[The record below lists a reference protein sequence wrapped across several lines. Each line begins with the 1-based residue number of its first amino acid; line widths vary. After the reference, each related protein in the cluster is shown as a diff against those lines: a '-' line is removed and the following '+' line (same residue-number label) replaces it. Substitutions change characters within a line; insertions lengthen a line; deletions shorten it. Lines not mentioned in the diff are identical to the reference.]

1 MTASTQLAK
10 RVRIRTE
17 ITASGLLVATSP
29 DLKGLLVA
37 KNSREELRKAIPQ
50 YIADLYAACGVR
62 VLVTPL
68 EDGAEDDQPWVA
80 VPVEVARRAIEE
92 SDAAA

>member
-1 MTASTQLAK
+1 MDLAK
-10 RVRIRTE
+10 LVRIRTKV
-17 ITASGLLVATSP
+17 TPSGLMVATSP

-37 KNSREELRKAIPQ
+37 KNSAEELAQAIPQ

-62 VLVTPL
+62 VMVTAVENHDEPSH
-68 EDGAEDDQPWVA
+68 PWVA
-80 VPVEVARRAIEE
+80 VPVEVARKALEA